1 MSAGAPKATTNA
13 VACAP
18 IASMSAAFCAMA
30 LRPTSCGVDQSSRKC
45 RPATSMSVDT
55 TVLPSPATTTA
66 ASSPGPNATDR
77 RLIAARHQAV
87 DHGELPHPGQGLG
100 RLVGCHA
107 APFVA

>member
-1 MSAGAPKATTNA
+1 MTRKRLVVAGKIANPPIARLMNFRAVEVEHGRCVFAGAPNATTNA

-55 TVLPSPATTTA
+55 TVLPSPAATTA
-66 ASSPGPNATDR
+66 ASSPGPSTT
-77 RLIAARHQAV
+77 
-87 DHGELPHPGQGLG
+87 
-100 RLVGCHA
+100 
-107 APFVA
+107 VAG